1 MSMGDVKV
9 EEASTRKFFNY
20 SDSMNN
26 NKKVMIRNYEE
37 DLERRKLLRILD
49 WR

>member
-1 MSMGDVKV
+1 MGLGDVKVKV

-26 NKKVMIRNYEE
+26 NKKVMKKIWKEE
-37 DLERRKLLRILD
+37 IY
-49 WR
+49 